1 MESRASGLRNVSIED
16 KNLTFYSWGYQVYIV
31 IMIFTFSFKKLVI
44 SSSTFIIFLMVILK
58 ILNMVFTIVSK
69 VGLLGEKLQLYTD
82 EGSSKANWT
91 TFNTSSQQLKWYKVR
106 IKVCKE
112 VYTPTKCLL
121 FLLHYKTVT
130 SLPIIS
136 RNLMRLRGVTP
147 LH

>member
-1 MESRASGLRNVSIED
+1 MGISGIHIDYDFHLFFQETSHKQQHIYHIPNG
-16 KNLTFYSWGYQVYIV
+16 YSENSQYG
-31 IMIFTFSFKKLVI
+31 FHH
-44 SSSTFIIFLMVILK
+44 
-58 ILNMVFTIVSK
+58 VSK

-91 TFNTSSQQLKWYKVR
+91 TFNTSSQQLKWYKVM
-106 IKVCKE
+106 IEVCKE

-130 SLPIIS
+130 SLPIS
-136 RNLMRLRGVTP
+136 RNLMRLRGVIL